1 MFPFQKIPNTRFK
14 AISHK
19 NLQFLIETIKNPL
32 PLYVAPTSSL
42 HESTHKHTHTHNPTQ
57 IRQNINAVQI
67 EEVEEDKK
75 PKEKKF
81 GAKKT
86 VDEEETVTEKPKEKS
101 AEPEEKPK
109 KKAAEVKRKSIG
121 EKKPKKDVPEV
132 ESIDEPDHIKVDD
145 VNENDL
151 KPASKPSSRRGSKK
165 EKSPEKT
172 IEVYLTTHVEYVDRK
187 FKLDF
192 DQSPLTHENFT
203 HNPLLKCKIN
213 TTNQAIHYIVTDSSL
228 FCVENPILG
237 SRRREAKGKGREKT
251 SRSKYF
257 PCSLLVMIFIN
268 SPVFTCVHISRRL
281 NLKLMVLLKQNQ
293 R

>member
-1 MFPFQKIPNTRFK
+1 M
-14 AISHK
+14 
-19 NLQFLIETIKNPL
+19 
-32 PLYVAPTSSL
+32 
-42 HESTHKHTHTHNPTQ
+42 
-57 IRQNINAVQI
+57 
-67 EEVEEDKK
+67 
-75 PKEKKF
+75 
-81 GAKKT
+81 
-86 VDEEETVTEKPKEKS
+86 
-101 AEPEEKPK
+101 
-109 KKAAEVKRKSIG
+109 
-121 EKKPKKDVPEV
+121 PEV

-172 IEVYLTTHVEYVDRK
+172 IEVYLTTHV
-187 FKLDF
+187 
-192 DQSPLTHENFT
+192 QSPLTHENFT

-251 SRSKYF
+251 SRSKYL